1 MIRLLVCLTAMM
13 VSTQA
18 FVSPY
23 NKNAAQESLVVVHG
37 EGTGGWGIGNSREI
51 SPEEFAK
58 GERRAFEGYQLSDRG
73 DFMRQ
78 VEKDAQSMKEDEL
91 AELMG
96 VAGIAG
102 ISVKDPSTRLNKF
115 GKELM
120 DEDIEDDLDLSV

>member
-23 NKNAAQESLVVVHG
+23 NKNAAQKSLVVVHG

>member
-1 MIRLLVCLTAMM
+1 MM